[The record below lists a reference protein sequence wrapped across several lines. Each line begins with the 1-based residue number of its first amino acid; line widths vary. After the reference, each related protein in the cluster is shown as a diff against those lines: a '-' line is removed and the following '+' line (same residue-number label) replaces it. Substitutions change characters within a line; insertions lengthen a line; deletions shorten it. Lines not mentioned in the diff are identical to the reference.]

1 MLSDSVKQ
9 ERHIHCIDEVFFCP
23 CSQSAKGTPLLMLL
37 RDPYILVAAGKLTL
51 PPFGRKDLSFRTAS
65 GAHWTVSPGS
75 ICFAN
80 MGVAML
86 EPTLPI
92 WMLQTMCAPEWQLG
106 K

>member
-1 MLSDSVKQ
+1 MKYFVVRVLSVPRGLYSSRSS
-9 ERHIHCIDEVFFCP
+9 ETLISF
-23 CSQSAKGTPLLMLL
+23 
-37 RDPYILVAAGKLTL
+37 LVAAGELTL
-51 PPFGRKDLSFRTAS
+51 PPFGREGLSFRTAS
-65 GAHWTVSPGS
+65 GAHWTVFPGS